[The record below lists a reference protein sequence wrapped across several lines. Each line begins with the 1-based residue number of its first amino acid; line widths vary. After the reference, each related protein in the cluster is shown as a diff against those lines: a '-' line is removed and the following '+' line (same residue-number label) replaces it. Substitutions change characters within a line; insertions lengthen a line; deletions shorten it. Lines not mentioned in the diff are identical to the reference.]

1 MFAGFYLYNRK
12 LRRLTDVESL
22 PQSPKRPVY
31 YESPKGDDGPGV
43 IEGEPGFI
51 FHPEGE
57 GKRAPHHN
65 QGESHSPYDIDTP
78 RTPDGGGEHIPGEHI
93 PGEHRWNEEAAAIAI
108 AMPAQSGESC
118 QRDDQ
123 DVPEPGENG
132 LIEREHRESLVFRL

>member
-43 IEGEPGFI
+43 IEGEPGFV

-65 QGESHSPYDIDTP
+65 QGESHSVHSRYDIDTP
-78 RTPDGGGEHIPGEHI
+78 RTPHGGGEHI